1 VKESVISE
9 RRSKMRTYRTGST
22 RRGLVPVLSTLMV
35 VVGLGLLGYALFGGG
50 SAASAAREVL
60 APAPKAPA
68 QTTLELT
75 VPEMKRVDEVPVY
88 DGRGNDEAALRN
100 GTLHVKGTG
109 YPWQRVANVYIAGH
123 RLGYP
128 GTKSHLVFWD
138 LDKLEN
144 GDEVIL
150 TDANGTEYTYEV
162 FKKSVVNPRDVHI
175 MRPVAGKNIVS
186 LQTCTLPDY
195 EQRLIVQ
202 AELKSVS

>member
-1 VKESVISE
+1 MK
-9 RRSKMRTYRTGST
+9 TYYAGGR
-22 RRGLVPVLSTLMV
+22 RRGLTALLSAFIA
-35 VVGLGLLGYALFGGG
+35 VVGLGLLGYALLSG
-50 SAASAAREVL
+50 SSPASAAKSEFT
-60 APAPKAPA
+60 PEPPA

-75 VPEMKRVDEVPVY
+75 VPEMKRVEDVPVY
-88 DGRGNDEAALRN
+88 DGRRGDEMALRN

-123 RLGYP
+123 RLGFP

-150 TDANGTEYTYEV
+150 TDANGTTYTYEV
-162 FKKSVVNPRDVHI
+162 FKKFVVSPKDVHV

-195 EQRLIVQ
+195 AKRLIVQ

>member
-1 VKESVISE
+1 MK
-9 RRSKMRTYRTGST
+9 TYYTGGT
-22 RRGLVPVLSTLMV
+22 RRGLTAILSAFIA
-35 VVGLGLLGYALFGGG
+35 VVGLGLLGYALLSVG
-50 SAASAAREVL
+50 SPASAAKGKF
-60 APAPKAPA
+60 APEPPA
-68 QTTLELT
+68 QTTLKLT
-75 VPEMKRVDEVPVY
+75 VPEMKRVEDVPVY
-88 DGRGNDEAALRN
+88 DGSEGNKAALRN

-123 RLGYP
+123 RLGFP

-150 TDANGTEYTYEV
+150 TDANGTTYTYEV
-162 FKKSVVNPRDVHI
+162 FKKFVVSPKDVHV

-195 EQRLIVQ
+195 AKRLIVQ

>member
-1 VKESVISE
+1 MK
-9 RRSKMRTYRTGST
+9 TYNTGGS
-22 RRGLVPVLSTLMV
+22 RRGLTVVRSAFIA
-35 VVGLGLLGYALFGGG
+35 VVGLGLLGYASLGGG
-50 SAASAAREVL
+50 SPASAAKSEVT
-60 APAPKAPA
+60 PGPPA
-68 QTTLELT
+68 QTTLKLT
-75 VPEMKRVDEVPVY
+75 VPEMKRVADVPVY
-88 DGRGNDEAALRN
+88 DGRKDNKAALRK

-123 RLGYP
+123 RLGFP

-150 TDANGTEYTYEV
+150 TDANGTTYTYEV
-162 FKKSVVNPRDVHI
+162 FKKFVVSPNDVHV

-195 EQRLIVQ
+195 AQRLIVQ

>member
-1 VKESVISE
+1 MK
-9 RRSKMRTYRTGST
+9 TYYTGGT
-22 RRGLVPVLSTLMV
+22 RRWLTVALSAFIA
-35 VVGLGLLGYALFGGG
+35 VVGLGLLGYALLSGG
-50 SAASAAREVL
+50 SPASAAKSKFTPE
-60 APAPKAPA
+60 PPA
-68 QTTLELT
+68 QTTLKLT
-75 VPEMKRVDEVPVY
+75 VPEMKRVEDVPVY
-88 DGRGNDEAALRN
+88 DGSGGDEAALRK

-123 RLGYP
+123 RLGFP

-150 TDANGTEYTYEV
+150 TDANGTTYTYEV
-162 FKKSVVNPRDVHI
+162 FKKFVVSPRDVHV

-195 EQRLIVQ
+195 AERLIVQ

>member
-1 VKESVISE
+1 MK
-9 RRSKMRTYRTGST
+9 TYYTGGT
-22 RRGLVPVLSTLMV
+22 RRGLTAVLSV
-35 VVGLGLLGYALFGGG
+35 FIAVVGLGLLGYALLSGG
-50 SAASAAREVL
+50 SPASAAKSKF
-60 APAPKAPA
+60 APEPPV
-68 QTTLELT
+68 QTTLKLT
-75 VPEMKRVDEVPVY
+75 VPEMKRVEDVPVY
-88 DGRGNDEAALRN
+88 DGSRGNKAALRN

-123 RLGYP
+123 RLGFP

-144 GDEVIL
+144 GHEVIL
-150 TDANGTEYTYEV
+150 TDANGTTYTYEV
-162 FKKSVVNPRDVHI
+162 FKKFVVSPKDVHV

-195 EQRLIVQ
+195 AKRLIVQ

>member
-1 VKESVISE
+1 MK
-9 RRSKMRTYRTGST
+9 TYNTGGT
-22 RRGLVPVLSTLMV
+22 RIGLTAVLSALIV
-35 VVGLGLLGYALFGGG
+35 VVGLGLLGYTLLGGG
-50 SAASAAREVL
+50 SEASAAKDVFTPE
-60 APAPKAPA
+60 APA
-68 QTTLELT
+68 QTALKLT
-75 VPEMKRVDEVPVY
+75 VPAMERVEDVPVY
-88 DGRGNDEAALRN
+88 DGRGGNKAALRN

-123 RLGYP
+123 RLGFP

-138 LDKLEN
+138 LDKLKN

-150 TDANGTEYTYEV
+150 TDANGTTYTYEV
-162 FKKSVVNPRDVHI
+162 FKKFVVNPTDVHV

-195 EQRLIVQ
+195 SKRLIVQ

>member
-1 VKESVISE
+1 MK
-9 RRSKMRTYRTGST
+9 TYNTGGT
-22 RRGLVPVLSTLMV
+22 RRGLTAVLSAFIA
-35 VVGLGLLGYALFGGG
+35 VVGLGLLGYALLSVG
-50 SAASAAREVL
+50 SPASAAKSESAPE
-60 APAPKAPA
+60 APAE
-68 QTTLELT
+68 TTLKLT
-75 VPEMKRVDEVPVY
+75 VPEMKRVEDVPVY
-88 DGRGNDEAALRN
+88 DGRGGNKAALRD

-123 RLGYP
+123 RLGFP

-150 TDANGTEYTYEV
+150 TDANGTTYTYEV
-162 FKKSVVNPRDVHI
+162 FKKFVVSPKAVHV

-195 EQRLIVQ
+195 SQRLIVQ

>member
-1 VKESVISE
+1 MK
-9 RRSKMRTYRTGST
+9 TYRTGGT
-22 RRGLVPVLSTLMV
+22 RRGLTTVLSAFIA
-35 VVGLGLLGYALFGGG
+35 VVGLGLLGYALLSGG
-50 SAASAAREVL
+50 SPASAAKSN
-60 APAPKAPA
+60 PAAPA
-68 QTTLELT
+68 QTTLKLT
-75 VPEMKRVDEVPVY
+75 VPEMKRVEDVPVY
-88 DGRGNDEAALRN
+88 DGSGGNKAALRN

-123 RLGYP
+123 RLGFP

-150 TDANGTEYTYEV
+150 TDANGTTYTYEV
-162 FKKSVVNPRDVHI
+162 FKKFVVSPKDVHV

-195 EQRLIVQ
+195 AKRLIVQ
-202 AELKSVS
+202 AELESVS

>member
-1 VKESVISE
+1 MK
-9 RRSKMRTYRTGST
+9 TYNTGGM
-22 RRGLVPVLSTLMV
+22 RRGLTAVLSAFIV
-35 VVGLGLLGYALFGGG
+35 VVGLGLLGYALLSVG
-50 SAASAAREVL
+50 SPASAAKSESAPE
-60 APAPKAPA
+60 APAE
-68 QTTLELT
+68 TTLKLT
-75 VPEMKRVDEVPVY
+75 VPEMKRVEDVPVY
-88 DGRGNDEAALRN
+88 DGHGGNKAALRN

-123 RLGYP
+123 RLGFP

-150 TDANGTEYTYEV
+150 TDANGTTYTYEV
-162 FKKSVVNPRDVHI
+162 FKKFVVSPKDVHV
-175 MRPVAGKNIVS
+175 MRPIAGKNIVS

-195 EQRLIVQ
+195 TERLIVQ

>member
-1 VKESVISE
+1 MK
-9 RRSKMRTYRTGST
+9 TYNTGGM
-22 RRGLVPVLSTLMV
+22 RRGLTAVLSAFV
-35 VVGLGLLGYALFGGG
+35 AVVGLGLLGYTLFGGG
-50 SAASAAREVL
+50 SPASAAKNKF
-60 APAPKAPA
+60 APEAPA
-68 QTTLELT
+68 QTTLKLT
-75 VPEMKRVDEVPVY
+75 VPEMERVEDVPVY
-88 DGRGNDEAALRN
+88 DGRKVNKAALRN

-123 RLGYP
+123 RLGFP

-150 TDANGTEYTYEV
+150 TDANGTTYTYEV
-162 FKKSVVNPRDVHI
+162 FKKFVVSPKDLHV

-195 EQRLIVQ
+195 AERLIVQ

>member
-1 VKESVISE
+1 MKTYYTGGT
-9 RRSKMRTYRTGST
+9 RS
-22 RRGLVPVLSTLMV
+22 GLTAILSAFIA
-35 VVGLGLLGYALFGGG
+35 VVGLGLLGYALLSGG
-50 SAASAAREVL
+50 SPASAAKSKF
-60 APAPKAPA
+60 APEPPA
-68 QTTLELT
+68 QTTLKLT
-75 VPEMKRVDEVPVY
+75 VPEMKRVEDVPVY
-88 DGRGNDEAALRN
+88 DGSGGNKAALRN

-123 RLGYP
+123 RLGFP

-150 TDANGTEYTYEV
+150 TDANGTTYTYEV
-162 FKKSVVNPRDVHI
+162 FKKFVVSPKDVHVL
-175 MRPVAGKNIVS
+175 RPVAGKNIVS

-195 EQRLIVQ
+195 AKRLIVQ

>member
-1 VKESVISE
+1 MK
-9 RRSKMRTYRTGST
+9 TYYAGGR
-22 RRGLVPVLSTLMV
+22 RRGLTALLSAFIA
-35 VVGLGLLGYALFGGG
+35 VVGLGLLGYALLSG
-50 SAASAAREVL
+50 SSPASAAKSEFT
-60 APAPKAPA
+60 PEPPA

-75 VPEMKRVDEVPVY
+75 VPEMKRVDDVPVY
-88 DGRGNDEAALRN
+88 GGRRGDETALRN

-123 RLGYP
+123 RLGFP

-138 LDKLEN
+138 LDKLDN

-150 TDANGTEYTYEV
+150 TDANGTTYTYEV
-162 FKKSVVNPRDVHI
+162 FKKFVVSPKDVHV

-195 EQRLIVQ
+195 AKRLIVQ